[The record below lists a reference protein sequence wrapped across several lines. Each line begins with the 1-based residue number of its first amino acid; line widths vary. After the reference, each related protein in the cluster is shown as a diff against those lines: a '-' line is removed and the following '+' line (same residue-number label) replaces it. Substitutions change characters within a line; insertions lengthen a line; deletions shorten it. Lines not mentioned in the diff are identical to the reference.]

1 MVRRF
6 RLKLGLRT
14 NSQRNQQPNH
24 VFQHSCLDHRAD
36 DDRQPSIPTI
46 KAPLRFQEPLR
57 FRRTRFDNSFEQN
70 GGQIILALVVE
81 PSRLSSTPEH
91 SESLKPACERDNRTM
106 MPDVSFPP
114 IAAVSGLA
122 EVIVDEAPMSGR
134 FNMAMDAAMLELG
147 STRDV
152 SVIRIYRWREPTVSV
167 GYFQGAGDQH
177 ESPFPG
183 LPTVRRLSGGGA
195 ILHDLEITYS
205 CTLPAGHPVR
215 QDPSELYGIIHRSLI
230 KLLRECGAK
239 CMLRSDFDANQA
251 AKLRDS
257 EELGKEN
264 ARSSAE
270 PFLCF
275 LRSNP
280 NDIVHESGIK
290 IVGSAQR
297 RRKGITLQHGS
308 ILISA
313 SDICPAVEGV
323 QQLSQE
329 FDTTRFSARLPN
341 VIANSVAQRWTIR
354 PYSEEERSVS
364 AEFLSNPTWD

>member
-1 MVRRF
+1 
-6 RLKLGLRT
+6 
-14 NSQRNQQPNH
+14 
-24 VFQHSCLDHRAD
+24 
-36 DDRQPSIPTI
+36 
-46 KAPLRFQEPLR
+46 
-57 FRRTRFDNSFEQN
+57 
-70 GGQIILALVVE
+70 
-81 PSRLSSTPEH
+81 
-91 SESLKPACERDNRTM
+91 M
-106 MPDVSFPP
+106 MPDESRPL
-114 IAAVSGLA
+114 IATGSGRA

-152 SVIRIYRWREPTVSV
+152 SVVRIYRWCEPTVSV
-167 GYFQGAGDQH
+167 GYFQGAGDRH

-205 CTLPAGHPVR
+205 CTLPASHPVR
-215 QDPSELYGIIHRSLI
+215 QDPSELYGIVHRSLI
-230 KLLRECGAK
+230 RLLGECGVK
-239 CMLRSDFDANQA
+239 CLLRSDFDANQT
-251 AKLRDS
+251 AKLRDRGAS
-257 EELGKEN
+257 ENEN

-308 ILISA
+308 ILLSA
-313 SDICPAVEGV
+313 SAVCPTVEGI

-329 FDTTRFSARLPN
+329 FNSARFFEGLPGA
-341 VIANSVAQRWTIR
+341 IAASIEQDWIIR
-354 PYSEEERSVS
+354 RYSELERSIS
-364 AEFLSNPTWD
+364 SDFLSDPAYG

>member
-1 MVRRF
+1 M
-6 RLKLGLRT
+6 
-14 NSQRNQQPNH
+14 
-24 VFQHSCLDHRAD
+24 
-36 DDRQPSIPTI
+36 IP
-46 KAPLRFQEPLR
+46 
-57 FRRTRFDNSFEQN
+57 D
-70 GGQIILALVVE
+70 
-81 PSRLSSTPEH
+81 
-91 SESLKPACERDNRTM
+91 ESL
-106 MPDVSFPP
+106 PP
-114 IAAVSGLA
+114 IAAGSGRA

-147 STRDV
+147 ATRDV
-152 SVIRIYRWREPTVSV
+152 SVIRIYRWCEPTVSV
-167 GYFQGAGDQH
+167 GYFQGAGVQH

-205 CTLPAGHPVR
+205 CTLPASHPVR

-239 CMLRSDFDANQA
+239 CLLRSDFDASQA
-251 AKLRDS
+251 AKLREGQES
-257 EELGKEN
+257 GNEN
-264 ARSSAE
+264 ARPSVE

-280 NDIVHESGIK
+280 NDIVHESGSK

-308 ILISA
+308 ILLSA
-313 SDICPAVEGV
+313 SNVCPTVEGI

-329 FDTTRFSARLPN
+329 FD
-341 VIANSVAQRWTIR
+341 VAQFYTGLPGGIAASIEREWTIR
-354 PYSEEERSVS
+354 PYSDLERSIS
-364 AEFLSNPTWD
+364 SEFLSNPA